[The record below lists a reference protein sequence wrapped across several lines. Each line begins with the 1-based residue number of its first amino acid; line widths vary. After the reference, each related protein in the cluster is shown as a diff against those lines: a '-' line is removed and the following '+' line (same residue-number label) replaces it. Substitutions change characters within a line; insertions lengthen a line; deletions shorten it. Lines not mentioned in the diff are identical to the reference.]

1 MPAAVDPRA
10 YVVRMLRRDLGRDPT
25 VREVRT
31 WLDWFKRS
39 GALAPDTGADESPPK
54 VTTST

>member
-1 MPAAVDPRA
+1 LIDFYDPRA
-10 YVVRMLRRDLGRDPT
+10 YVIRMLRRDLGRDPT

-39 GALAPDTGADESPPK
+39 GALAPESPSRETP
-54 VTTST
+54 S